1 MIEDYNS
8 YHFTWK
14 ESIRYLLQGMGIV
27 VVIGM
32 LFYRSLPGML
42 FLSPILYFYW
52 KAKKKS
58 LMNRRKWK
66 LNLEFRDGI
75 EGVSAAL
82 GAGYSAEHAFE
93 EALKDL
99 SLIYPKDALILREL
113 SYIVNQIRMNIT
125 VEKALS
131 DFGERTGIED
141 ILSFAEVFATAK
153 RTGGDLIQ
161 VIRTTSST
169 ISDKLEVKR
178 EILTMITAKKYEADI
193 MKMIPLGMIGYLSLS
208 SPGFL
213 NPLYHNFFGIS
224 VMTLLLLIYL
234 GAYLM
239 VDKIIAIEV

>member
-8 YHFTWK
+8 YQFSWK
-14 ESIRYLLQGMGIV
+14 EFFRYLLQGLGIV
-27 VVIGM
+27 VVIGG
-32 LFYRSLPGML
+32 LFYRSLIGML
-42 FLSPILYFYW
+42 LLSPLIYFYL
-52 KAKKKS
+52 KEKKRY
-58 LMNRRKWK
+58 LIRLRQWK

-75 EGVSAAL
+75 AGISAAL

-99 SLIYPKDALILREL
+99 SQIYPKNSLIIREL
-113 SYIVNQIRMNIT
+113 SYIINQLRMNIT
-125 VEKALS
+125 IEKALFA
-131 DFGERTGIED
+131 FGERTGIED
-141 ILSFAEVFATAK
+141 ILSFAEVFSTAK

-193 MKMIPLGMIGYLSLS
+193 MKVIPLGMIGYLSLS

-213 NPLYHNFFGIS
+213 NPLYHNPFGIII
-224 VMTLLLLIYL
+224 MTLLLFVYL